1 MVEKINEVEM
11 ELTIVP
17 KLKEC
22 NLISLSPGDTIVL
35 HIDDDK
41 WDLDNA
47 QEFYK
52 LFEKSFPN
60 NNIMVMFK
68 GVDIGVI
75 RENDKI

>member
-11 ELTIVP
+11 EVTIIP
-17 KLKEC
+17 KLKAC
-22 NLISLSPGDTIVL
+22 NLISLSSGDTIVIQ
-35 HIDDDK
+35 IDDEK

-52 LFEKSFPN
+52 LFEKNFPN

-68 GVDIGVI
+68 GIDIGVI
-75 RENDKI
+75 RENGKN